1 VRESKDID
9 LELVRR
15 CQLGD
20 EQAFDALWD
29 RFSNAVWRLCL
40 RMAGSSTEAED
51 LAQEVW
57 VTVWRQIGTF
67 RCQSAFQTWLYRV
80 ASNVC
85 LQWLRSARRERFAPA
100 DPEIPDNGPSCE
112 TRAANKEQLQ
122 RTLAA
127 LAELPE
133 RLRLPLILRVYEDL
147 PYAQISEALD
157 CSVAAVKMRI
167 ARARAALAEALEGS
181 DA

>member
-1 VRESKDID
+1 MRESKEID
-9 LELVRR
+9 LELVRE
-15 CQLGD
+15 CQLGH
-20 EQAFDALWD
+20 EQAFDALWNK
-29 RFSNAVWRLCL
+29 FSDAVWRLCL
-40 RMAGSSTEAED
+40 RMTGSSADAED
-51 LAQEVW
+51 LSQEVW
-57 VTVWRQIGTF
+57 VTVWQQIGAF

-85 LQWLRSARRERFAPA
+85 LQWLRSARRGCFVPA
-100 DPEIPDNGPSCE
+100 DPEIPDDGPSCE
-112 TRAANKEQLQ
+112 ARAADREQLR

-133 RLRLPLILRVYEDL
+133 TLRLPLILRVYEDL

-167 ARARAALAEALEGS
+167 ARARAALVEALEGS
-181 DA
+181 DK